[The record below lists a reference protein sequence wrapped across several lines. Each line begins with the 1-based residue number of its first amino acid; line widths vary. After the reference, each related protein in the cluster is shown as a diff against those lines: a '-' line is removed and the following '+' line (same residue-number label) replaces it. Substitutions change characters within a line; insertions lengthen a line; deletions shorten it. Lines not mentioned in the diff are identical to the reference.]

1 MISPGEIRIS
11 LGKSI
16 TLQQAKA
23 SGLQVRF
30 VSLFEKINLKKF
42 LYNKNVIIIFLG
54 MHRKNAKFN

>member
-30 VSLFEKINLKKF
+30 VSFFSFKKSFVLTKI
-42 LYNKNVIIIFLG
+42 
-54 MHRKNAKFN
+54 

>member
-30 VSLFEKINLKKF
+30 VSYCLRNNKIISITKNLINF
-42 LYNKNVIIIFLG
+42 
-54 MHRKNAKFN
+54 